1 MRRDGMEVEM
11 NYNNSNAAYDLT
23 RFMPQEQQKAEK
35 PKQPA
40 PVKHKLKKQA
50 VRPAAVVKWVFVSLF
65 VMMSLASIM
74 IGNIKITQQN
84 DEISSAQKNLN
95 MVQSE
100 QVSLNAKLES
110 RMSMQKVE
118 DYAVNKLGLVK
129 IQPYQIQYIH
139 LTDKDNVE
147 INGNGLGITGFF
159 ENLINSVVEYFS

>member
-23 RFMPQEQQKAEK
+23 RFMPQEQQKIAE
-35 PKQPA
+35 PKLPA
-40 PVKHKLKKQA
+40 AAKQKLKKQA
-50 VRPAAVVKWVFVSLF
+50 VRPASVVKWVFVSLF
-65 VMMSLASIM
+65 VMLSLASIM

-84 DEISSAQKNLN
+84 DDIASAQKNLN

-118 DYAVNKLGLVK
+118 DYATNKLGLVK
-129 IQPYQIQYIH
+129 IQPYQIQYVH
-139 LTDKDNVE
+139 FTDKDNVE
-147 INGNGLGITGFF
+147 VNGDGLSIEGFF
-159 ENLINSVVEYFS
+159 ENLINSVVEYF